1 MFWFSQVFRLI
12 LILLKNLLYLS
23 KAFDQ
28 SGEINFFSSHVCQI
42 VFDLFYIILPIYKK
56 SERLEVIIF
65 LVCSICTISL
75 GFFFFVYNKCVKL
88 Q

>member
-1 MFWFSQVFRLI
+1 MFWFSQVFGLI

-56 SERLEVIIF
+56 SECLEAIIF
-65 LVCSICTISL
+65 LICSICTISPAI
-75 GFFFFVYNKCVKL
+75 FFFFFQCVKL